1 MTIKEL
7 NFLTQL
13 LTYKPR
19 YVVARILIIALIGII
34 CMVTTVWVADDDFRV
49 QFPYMSLSIL
59 FVLITELNVLFHHYI
74 NWCRFDVL
82 RQFQF
87 SVHLVFNLILCL
99 FFFFFLLPVLEEH
112 DVANNPFVQLV
123 GIFTSFFILFLVMT
137 ITLLQLLQ
145 NQIKSQTEIERL
157 QNAKTEM
164 EYQSLVAQ
172 VNPHFLF
179 NNLSVLKSLIKY
191 DPEKALDFTQN
202 FTDIYRYILLSKDRT
217 TVTLAEELEFIQ
229 SYIALHKDRIG
240 DGLQVTYDI
249 PEQVKEKHIL
259 PLGIQILVENAL
271 KHNIASKSA
280 PLHITIRANDAMLTV
295 VNNLNPKDVGFSSKQ
310 GLNNVIKRYRLLT
323 DRPVSVTKAERE
335 FIVELPLI

>member
-19 YVVARILIIALIGII
+19 YVIARILIIAIIGII

-49 QFPYMSLSIL
+49 HFPYMSLSIL

-99 FFFFFLLPVLEEH
+99 FSFFFLLPVLEEH

-137 ITLLQLLQ
+137 ITLLQLLHD
-145 NQIKSQTEIERL
+145 QIKSQTEIEQL

-191 DPEKALDFTQN
+191 DPDKALDFTQN

-259 PLGIQILVENAL
+259 PLGMQILVENAL
-271 KHNIASKSA
+271 KHNIASKST
-280 PLHITIRANDAMLTV
+280 PLHITIRASDTMLTV
-295 VNNLNPKDVGFSSKQ
+295 INNLNPKDVGFSSKQ

>member
-1 MTIKEL
+1 
-7 NFLTQL
+7 
-13 LTYKPR
+13 
-19 YVVARILIIALIGII
+19 
-34 CMVTTVWVADDDFRV
+34 
-49 QFPYMSLSIL
+49 
-59 FVLITELNVLFHHYI
+59 
-74 NWCRFDVL
+74 
-82 RQFQF
+82 
-87 SVHLVFNLILCL
+87 
-99 FFFFFLLPVLEEH
+99 VLEEH

-145 NQIKSQTEIERL
+145 NQIKSQTEIEHL

-295 VNNLNPKDVGFSSKQ
+295 INNLNPKDVGFSSKQ